1 MEDKTSNEIIA
12 DALTRILENQI
23 KIKVHLGIARD
34 DSDYGDCYYDYRVID
49 NLKYVD

>member
-12 DALTRILENQI
+12 NALVRILENQI

-34 DSDYGDCYYDYRVID
+34 DSYYGDCYCDHRRID
-49 NLKYVD
+49 DLGYVD

>member
-34 DSDYGDCYYDYRVID
+34 DSEYGDCYYDHRMID
-49 NLKYVD
+49 DLRYVD